1 MTLFTGLT
9 PPNDEYIHTPLIE
22 IVPPADGEALRR
34 AVADAA
40 KYDYILFT
48 SRYAV
53 KYWFEADYEPHIPDG
68 VKVVA
73 IGSTTATALRKHGI
87 DPMWTILTA

>member
-1 MTLFTGLT
+1 MTTLFTGLT

-40 KYDYILFT
+40 KFDYILFT

-53 KYWFEADYEPHIPDG
+53 KYWFEADY
-68 VKVVA
+68 
-73 IGSTTATALRKHGI
+73 
-87 DPMWTILTA
+87 

>member
-1 MTLFTGLT
+1 MTTLFTGLT

-22 IVPPADGEALRR
+22 IVPPADGEALRH

-53 KYWFEADYEPHIPDG
+53 KY
-68 VKVVA
+68 
-73 IGSTTATALRKHGI
+73 
-87 DPMWTILTA
+87 